1 LTPAAVQS
9 VREREAALPA
19 PLPSLQAP
27 AAGPVLPLFD
37 RVLAGMVAAGQG
49 VQALCLLLGLTQGAL
64 GEHIVRL
71 CLPTPHD
78 RPLRKPGPRGWCIR
92 DKIRLIFWRLLGV
105 HPEIIGQRLEKPRS
119 ANAVRAQARRM
130 GIPTPARRELHK
142 PDPVSLREPDL
153 AALFG
158 FGRSDDC
165 RHTVQGSPGD
175 TRNRATS
182 GVRDL
187 LGPVP
192 GAVERKSE
200 GSSKAQGSNK
210 APGPATKR
218 RAAGQVTPPGQR
230 ELSLL
235 VVVGGTSKEPA
246 RNQELA
252 KAPTK
257 AEEPAKTQEAPKATA
272 PSLPPIPTTED
283 EVDLGGDLSWFGRLT
298 WKNPLKNR
306 VAVWTFF
313 MLIAGG
319 LHYKAAAKRLGI
331 SPDAFR
337 SIRTR
342 MAVPVDRDRKKA
354 GTDFDEEGARETL
367 RRSGY
372 VIKKCM
378 QSDNFFWGHK
388 DDRKT
393 RFSPPF
399 RKSEKII
406 GESSN
411 LFEIVTRRVLDDEM
425 RDRPAPF
432 ATFPASICA

>member
-1 LTPAAVQS
+1 
-9 VREREAALPA
+9 
-19 PLPSLQAP
+19 
-27 AAGPVLPLFD
+27 
-37 RVLAGMVAAGQG
+37 MVAAGQG

-64 GEHIVRL
+64 DEHIVRL
-71 CLPTPHD
+71 SLPTPHD

-92 DKIRLIFWRLLGV
+92 DKVRLIFWRLLGV

-130 GIPTPARRELHK
+130 GIPTPPRRELHK
-142 PDPVSLREPDL
+142 PDPASLREPDL

-165 RHTVQGSPGD
+165 RPTLQGGPSD
-175 TRNRATS
+175 TRNCATS
-182 GVRDL
+182 GGRDL
-187 LGPVP
+187 LGPKP
-192 GAVERKSE
+192 SAAERKSQ
-200 GSSKAQGSNK
+200 GSSKASD
-210 APGPATKR
+210 PAAKR
-218 RAAGQVTPPGQR
+218 RAPGQVTPTGQR

-235 VVVGGTSKEPA
+235 IVVGGTSKEPT
-246 RNQELA
+246 
-252 KAPTK
+252 KAQASAK
-257 AEEPAKTQEAPKATA
+257 AEEPPKTQEPPKAAA
-272 PSLPPIPTTED
+272 PPLPPIPRTED
-283 EVDLGGDLSWFGRLT
+283 EVDLCGDLGWFRRLT
-298 WKNPLKNR
+298 WKNPLKYR

-319 LHYKAAAKRLGI
+319 LHYKAAAERLGI

-388 DDRKT
+388 DDKKT

-411 LFEIVTRRVLDDEM
+411 LFEIVTRRMLDDEM

-432 ATFPASICA
+432 ATFPASVCA

>member
-1 LTPAAVQS
+1 MTSAVAQ
-9 VREREAALPA
+9 RLEWEEAASPMPLEASQTSAPSPA
-19 PLPSLQAP
+19 
-27 AAGPVLPLFD
+27 LPLFD
-37 RVLAGMVAAGQG
+37 RLLAGMVAAGQG

-64 GEHIVRL
+64 DEYIVRL
-71 CLPTPHD
+71 CLPAPHD
-78 RPLRKPGPRGWCIR
+78 RPLRKPGPKGWSIR

-105 HPEIIGQRLEKPRS
+105 HPEIIGQRLDKPRS
-119 ANAVRAQARRM
+119 ANAVRTQARRM
-130 GIPTPARRELHK
+130 GIPTPPRRELHK
-142 PDPVSLREPDL
+142 PDPASLREPDL

-158 FGRSDDC
+158 FGRSSDC
-165 RHTVQGSPGD
+165 GPTVQGGPSD
-175 TRNRATS
+175 TRSRATP
-182 GVRDL
+182 GMPDL

-192 GAVERKSE
+192 GAVEQKFE
-200 GSSKAQGSNK
+200 GSSKAS
-210 APGPATKR
+210 GPASKR
-218 RAAGQVTPPGQR
+218 RAAGQVKPAGQR

-235 VVVGGTSKEPA
+235 VVAGGT
-246 RNQELA
+246 
-252 KAPTK
+252 TK
-257 AEEPAKTQEAPKATA
+257 EPAKTQEAPKAAA
-272 PSLPPIPTTED
+272 PPLPPIPRTED
-283 EVDLGGDLSWFGRLT
+283 EVDLCGDLGWFRRLT
-298 WKNPLKNR
+298 WKNPLKYR

-319 LHYKAAAKRLGI
+319 LHYKVAAERLGI

-342 MAVPVDRDRKKA
+342 MGVPVDRDRKKA
-354 GTDFDEEGARETL
+354 GTQFDEEGARETL

-388 DDRKT
+388 DDKKT

-411 LFEIVTRRVLDDEM
+411 LFEIVTRRMLDDEM
-425 RDRPAPF
+425 RDRSAPF
-432 ATFPASICA
+432 ATFPASVCA

>member
-1 LTPAAVQS
+1 LTPAVVQS
-9 VREREAALPA
+9 VRESEAAPPA
-19 PLPSLQAP
+19 PIHSLQAP
-27 AAGPVLPLFD
+27 VAGPAFPLFD
-37 RVLAGMVAAGQG
+37 RLLAGMVAAGQG

-64 GEHIVRL
+64 DEHIVRL
-71 CLPTPHD
+71 CLPAPHD
-78 RPLRKPGPRGWCIR
+78 RPLRKPGPKGWSIR
-92 DKIRLIFWRLLGV
+92 DKIRLIFWRLLSV
-105 HPEIIGQRLEKPRS
+105 HPEIIGQRLDKPRS

-130 GIPTPARRELHK
+130 GIPTPPRRELHK
-142 PDPVSLREPDL
+142 PDLASLREPDF

-158 FGRSDDC
+158 FGRSSDC
-165 RHTVQGSPGD
+165 RPTVQAGPSD
-175 TRNRATS
+175 TRSRATS

-187 LGPVP
+187 LGQVP

-200 GSSKAQGSNK
+200 GSRKASGAASR
-210 APGPATKR
+210 KR
-218 RAAGQVTPPGQR
+218 AGGQVKPAGQR

-246 RNQELA
+246 ANQDLA
-252 KAPTK
+252 KAPTKAPASVK
-257 AEEPAKTQEAPKATA
+257 AEEPAKTQEAPKAAA
-272 PSLPPIPTTED
+272 PVLPPIPRTED
-283 EVDLGGDLSWFGRLT
+283 EVDLGGDLGWFRRLT

-319 LHYKAAAKRLGI
+319 LHYKAAAERLGI

-388 DDRKT
+388 DDKKT

-399 RKSEKII
+399 RKSEKVI

-411 LFEIVTRRVLDDEM
+411 LFEIVTRRMLDDEM

-432 ATFPASICA
+432 ATFPASVCA